1 MANNK
6 GKTKAAMLQELESIK
21 GLLHDQDDIPILQEM
36 INAPDSRQPPL
47 ARHDLD
53 ELHQQFREL
62 SRAIAGGNKTA
73 NQPPAAVP
81 LAPSIQ
87 DETAD
92 TSARLLEA
100 FTRASRVQPPTAH
113 ADAPRQQ
120 TSLFQE
126 TPEPQQEDLAEPDT
140 DEHRETPSDERL
152 AAEEAQRLNTDSPLQ
167 RPVLAKASGEN
178 PFLPQHIRARLH
190 GNNPPPLFDFSIS
203 KNLSLS
209 SASAATEIKQ
219 ESKPQNK
226 PENSMRQLL
235 IQKVIAAV
243 LPQLEQEL
251 RIRLEEMSEQELE
264 QMRR

>member
-1 MANNK
+1 MADNK

-36 INAPDSRQPPL
+36 INEPDNLQPPL

-53 ELHQQFREL
+53 ELHSQFREL
-62 SRAIAGGNKTA
+62 SQAIADSNKTTH
-73 NQPPAAVP
+73 QP
-81 LAPSIQ
+81 APSASTAPITRE
-87 DETAD
+87 ETAD
-92 TSARLLEA
+92 ISASLLEA
-100 FTRASRVQPPTAH
+100 FTRASKVQPATTKP
-113 ADAPRQQ
+113 DAPLQQ
-120 TSLFQE
+120 TSLFHEPPELQQQE
-126 TPEPQQEDLAEPDT
+126 TGPAEPVVDN
-140 DEHRETPSDERL
+140 EPSATSNDERSVPD
-152 AAEEAQRLNTDSPLQ
+152 EAQRFNTDIPVQ
-167 RPVLAKASGEN
+167 RASLAKASGEN

-209 SASAATEIKQ
+209 NTNTATEIKS
-219 ESKPQNK
+219 ESKS
-226 PENSMRQLL
+226 ENSMRQLL
-235 IQKVIAAV
+235 IQKVIASV